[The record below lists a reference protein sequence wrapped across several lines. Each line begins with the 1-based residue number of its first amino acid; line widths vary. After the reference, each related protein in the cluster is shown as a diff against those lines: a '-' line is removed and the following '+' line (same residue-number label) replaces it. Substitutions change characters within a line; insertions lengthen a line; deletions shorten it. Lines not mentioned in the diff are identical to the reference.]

1 LFQNAEHI
9 PGDSLDI
16 VKLKETVAGEID
28 SHHRELADISRRL
41 HDNPEVAFKEYRSA
55 ALLIEF
61 LEKSGF
67 AVEKGVCK
75 LPTAFRAAYG
85 SGRPVIAFLAEYDA
99 LPKLGHACGHNLI
112 ATSALAA
119 GLASRKAIN
128 ELGGRV
134 MVFGTPGE
142 ELYGGKA
149 IMAAAGAFTDVDI
162 AMITHPGGGNLV
174 LMNTLACETLEV
186 SFRGVA
192 AHAAEAPQ
200 LGISALEAMIQSFN
214 AINSLRQHIGAR
226 ERISGI
232 ITDGGE
238 AANIIPARAAATFIA
253 RAADDPSLD
262 ALKKRV
268 IDCFA
273 GAAKATG
280 AKLKYS
286 WGERYAAMVS
296 NVALGRL
303 FHRNMQSL
311 GRAIRLGDNG
321 ILNFSTDVGNV
332 SQLVPTIQPLVSIAS
347 SGVLIHSPQFAAAA
361 ATEEAL
367 RSLLDAAKA
376 MAMTAVDL
384 LAASDTLEAVW
395 EEFRQGK

>member
-1 LFQNAEHI
+1 
-9 PGDSLDI
+9 LDI
-16 VKLKETVAGEID
+16 AELKRDVTGEID
-28 SHHRELADISRRL
+28 SHYHELADISRRL
-41 HDNPEVAFKEYRSA
+41 HDNPEIAFEEHRSA
-55 ALLIEF
+55 ALLVDF
-61 LEKSGF
+61 LEKNGF
-67 AVEKGVCK
+67 TVARGICK
-75 LPTAFRAAYG
+75 LPTAFRAEYG

-119 GLASRKAIN
+119 GIAARRAVA
-128 ELGGRV
+128 ELGGSV
-134 MVFGTPGE
+134 IVFGTPGE

-162 AMITHPGGGNLV
+162 AMIAHPGGGNRV

-192 AHAAEAPQ
+192 AHAAEAPH

-214 AINSLRQHIGAR
+214 AINSLRQHIGSR

-238 AANIIPARAAATFIA
+238 AANIVPAHAAATFIV
-253 RAADDPSLD
+253 RAADDLSLD
-262 ALKKRV
+262 VLKQRV
-268 IDCFA
+268 IDCFT
-273 GAAKATG
+273 GAARATG
-280 AKLKYS
+280 AKFKFNCE
-286 WGERYAAMVS
+286 ERYAAMVS
-296 NVALGRL
+296 NVTLGKL

-311 GRAIRLGDNG
+311 GQSIRLGEND

-332 SQLVPTIQPLVSIAS
+332 SQLVPTIQPLVSITS
-347 SGVLIHSPQFAAAA
+347 SGVLIHSPEFAAAA
-361 ATEEAL
+361 ATEKAL
-367 RSLLDAAKA
+367 RSMLGAARA

-384 LAASDTLEAVW
+384 LAAPETLEAVR
-395 EEFRQGK
+395 EEFRKNK

>member
-1 LFQNAEHI
+1 
-9 PGDSLDI
+9 LDI
-16 VKLKETVAGEID
+16 AKLKGAVSGEID
-28 SHHRELADISRRL
+28 SHYRELADINRRL
-41 HDNPEVAFKEYRSA
+41 HDNPEIAFEEHRSA
-55 ALLIEF
+55 AWLVDF
-61 LEKSGF
+61 LEKNGF
-67 AVEKGVCK
+67 AIAKGICK
-75 LPTAFRAAYG
+75 LPTAFRAEYG

-119 GLASRKAIN
+119 GIATRRAVT

-162 AMITHPGGGNLV
+162 AMIAHPGGGNRV

-186 SFRGVA
+186 SFRGRA

-238 AANIIPARAAATFIA
+238 AANIVPAHAAATFIV

-262 ALKKRV
+262 VLKKRV
-268 IDCFA
+268 IDCFS
-273 GAAKATG
+273 GAARATG

-286 WGERYAAMVS
+286 CEERYTAMVS
-296 NVALGRL
+296 NVTLGKL

-311 GRAIRLGDNG
+311 GRAIRLGDSS

-332 SQLVPTIQPLVSIAS
+332 SQLVPTIQPLVSITS

-361 ATEEAL
+361 VTERAL
-367 RSLLDAAKA
+367 HALLDAARA

-384 LAASDTLEAVW
+384 LADPDTLEAVW
-395 EEFRQGK
+395 KEFRKS